1 MTWEEPIINRVKAD
15 VDKIE
20 EYDQIGYVNLM
31 DDQKAE
37 WMRGMIGALNATD
50 LNRIE
55 SNQQY
60 ILRLLSNEYKLPS
73 KTNWT
78 MTDFVSEVDEDRIL
92 SNLRILIQPFDIGE
106 VNIPE
111 KPLNYFEK
119 INIIENILLQIY
131 DKYYSKVEY
140 YGFLTDEGQNF
151 LVDEGDLIVN
161 DSKLR
166 GEFST
171 DEGNKFITS
180 ENQELSVFAEQI

>member
-1 MTWEEPIINRVKAD
+1 MTWEEPIINRQKSD
-15 VDKIE
+15 VDKVE

-31 DDQKAE
+31 DEQKAE

-92 SNLRILIQPFDIGE
+92 SNLKILIQPFQLGE
-106 VNIPE
+106 INIPE

-119 INIIENILLQIY
+119 INIIEKILLQIY

-171 DEGNKFITS
+171 DEGEVFTTS
-180 ENQELSVFAEQI
+180 DDQELSVFAEQI

>member
-15 VDKIE
+15 VDKVE

-78 MTDFVSEVDEDRIL
+78 MTDFVSEVDEERIL
-92 SNLRILIQPFDIGE
+92 SNLKILIQPFDLGE
-106 VNIPE
+106 INIPE

-171 DEGNKFITS
+171 DEGEKFITS
-180 ENQELSVFAEQI
+180 ENQEVSVFAEQI

>member
-1 MTWEEPIINRVKAD
+1 MTWEEPIINRVKSD
-15 VDKIE
+15 VDKVE

-92 SNLRILIQPFDIGE
+92 SNLRILIQPFDLGE
-106 VNIPE
+106 INIPE

-171 DEGNKFITS
+171 DEGYKFITS
-180 ENQELSVFAEQI
+180 ENQELSVFADQI

>member
-31 DDQKAE
+31 DEQKAE

-92 SNLRILIQPFDIGE
+92 SNLRILIQPFDLGE
-106 VNIPE
+106 INIPE

-119 INIIENILLQIY
+119 INIIEKILLQIY

-171 DEGNKFITS
+171 DEGEKFITS

>member
-15 VDKIE
+15 VDRVE
-20 EYDQIGYVNLM
+20 EYDQIGYVNLL

-73 KTNWT
+73 KTNWA

-92 SNLRILIQPFDIGE
+92 SNLKILIQPFDLDE
-106 VNIPE
+106 DSIPE

-119 INIIENILLQIY
+119 INLIEKILLKLY

-151 LVDEGDLIVN
+151 LVDEGNLIVN
-161 DSKLR
+161 DSKIR
-166 GEFST
+166 GNFST
-171 DEGNKFITS
+171 NNGEQFTTS
-180 ENQELSVFAEQI
+180 ERQEVSVFAEKI